1 MRTYKIF
8 LILNLGLLMFDSAI
22 KVFLVFLVGV
32 NSDIVIIKVDERSFL
47 IGCKEM
53 VFLLIIS
60 SFEGLDRTIIKGRRS
75 QVSRAGV
82 SALQMLF
89 Q

>member
-1 MRTYKIF
+1 
-8 LILNLGLLMFDSAI
+8 MFDSAI
-22 KVFLVFLVGV
+22 QVFLVFLVGV